1 MINIEDLFD
10 KNYEYNSIAQNA
22 KNIILNKINIPLYMG
37 EESIEDAKVYAES
50 RIREFEHNTL
60 LRLLTIGRVISNK
73 FDSNDITSLEF
84 MKVYP
89 ENIGENSTNNSMQF
103 GIANPN
109 IADKYKNKYNLM
121 YNDEWPEDIITILP
135 NHEIIGTLF
144 YGITPLEADLYTDC
158 SYIRDIGSHDKIAFG
173 YDFCNNSLLAQE
185 LFTVVFKNGPI
196 SILRIK
202 E

>member
-73 FDSNDITSLEF
+73 FDSNDITSLGF

-89 ENIGENSTNNSMQF
+89 ENNINKFSPF
-103 GIANPN
+103 GIANSN
-109 IADKYKNKYNLM
+109 IADKYKNKYNLI

-144 YGITPLEADLYTDC
+144 YGITPLEADLSTDC
-158 SYIRDIGSHDKIAFG
+158 PYIRDIGSHDKIALG

-196 SILRIK
+196 GILRIK